1 MVLREFVKFVYDD
14 KYLVIFYDQNFF
26 LIFIGGMLR
35 SGIIL
40 MRVMMDVYFE
50 VRCGE
55 EIRVIFRILGMRN
68 YWQKLE
74 IERKRFVEAGI
85 NDVVIDFVVS
95 VFILEIIVKYGD
107 VVFRFCNKDFFT
119 LKFSQYF
126 SSLFFNVK
134 FIFMIRDGRVVIYL
148 VILRKVIIL
157 GFDLKNFKMCFEKW
171 NIVMEVMYFQCLRV
185 GFMRCMFVYYE

>member
-148 VILRKVIIL
+148 VILRKVIIS

-185 GFMRCMFVYYE
+185 GFMRCMLVYYE